1 MYYSYMNKENL
12 KFADLHTHTKHSDGT
27 FTPSEL
33 VDYAAKQGI
42 AVLSV
47 TDHDSVSGI
56 DEAIEAGFKAGVEI
70 IPGIELNTDFKDA
83 ELHVLGYFIDYKNP
97 DFIKKLNWFR
107 ESRIERMRMMIAKL
121 NGSGHDITFDEVRD
135 EALNESGGEN
145 VLGSI
150 GRPHLARVMV
160 KRKIVEEE
168 RAAFERYIGNGKS
181 CYVEVLNKLSPA
193 DAVRFIIEFGG
204 LAVMAHPGLTG
215 RDSIIGELV
224 KEGLCGLEVY
234 HSSHDAQSVKK
245 YEKIAAEYGLIT
257 TGGSDCHGPKPNM
270 PPYCGTVK
278 LPLAIIELMKESLI
292 KNKKTA

>member
-1 MYYSYMNKENL
+1 MCYSFINKENL

-33 VDYAAKQGI
+33 VEYAAKQGI
-42 AVLSV
+42 SILSV

-97 DFIKKLNWFR
+97 EFIKKLNWFK
-107 ESRIERMRMMIAKL
+107 ESRIERMRMMIEKL
-121 NGSGHDITFDEVRD
+121 NSNGHDITLDEVCG
-135 EALNESGGEN
+135 EAVNENGGEN
-145 VLGSI
+145 ILGSI

-160 KRKIVEEE
+160 KRKIVAEEKS
-168 RAAFERYIGNGKS
+168 AFEYYIGNGKS

-193 DAVRFIIEFGG
+193 DAVKFITEFNGV
-204 LAVMAHPGLTG
+204 AVMAHPGLTG
-215 RDSIIGELV
+215 RDYIIGELAG
-224 KEGLCGLEVY
+224 KGLRGLEVY
-234 HSSHDAQSVKK
+234 HSSHDAQAIKK
-245 YEKIAAEYGLIT
+245 YEKIAADYNLII
-257 TGGSDCHGPKPNM
+257 TGGSDCHGPKRDM

-278 LPLAIIELMKESLI
+278 LPLALVDLLKKE
-292 KNKKTA
+292 KPV

>member
-1 MYYSYMNKENL
+1 MYYNYTNRDNL

-42 AVLSV
+42 AVLSL

-56 DEAIEAGFKAGVEI
+56 DEAIEAGFRAGVEI

-83 ELHVLGYFIDYKNP
+83 ELHILGYFIDYKNP
-97 DFIKKLNWFR
+97 DFIKKLSRFR
-107 ESRIERMRMMIAKL
+107 ESRVERMRMMIAKL
-121 NGSGHDITFDEVRD
+121 NDSGHEITFDEVRD
-135 EALNESGGEN
+135 EALSESGGEN
-145 VLGSI
+145 VLASI

-168 RAAFERYIGNGKS
+168 RSAFERYIGNGKS

-193 DAVRFIIEFGG
+193 DAVKFIIEFGG

-215 RDSIIGELV
+215 CDSVIGELV
-224 KEGLCGLEVY
+224 ENGLCGLEVY
-234 HSSHDAQSVKK
+234 HSSHDAQTVKK
-245 YEKIAAEYGLIT
+245 YEKIAAGYGLIT

-270 PPYCGTVK
+270 QPYCGMVK
-278 LPLAIIELMKESLI
+278 LPLAIIELL
-292 KNKKTA
+292 KKRMVKDRK

>member
-1 MYYSYMNKENL
+1 MNRDNL

-83 ELHVLGYFIDYKNP
+83 ELHILGYFIDYKNP

-181 CYVEVLNKLSPA
+181 CYVEVLNKLLPA

-215 RDSIIGELV
+215 RDSVIGELV
-224 KEGLCGLEVY
+224 EEGLCGLEVY
-234 HSSHDAQSVKK
+234 HSSHDAQAVKK
-245 YEKIAAEYGLIT
+245 YEKIAADYGLIT

-270 PPYCGTVK
+270 QPYCGTVR
-278 LPLAIIELMKESLI
+278 LPLAIIGLLKKSLI
-292 KNKKTA
+292 KNKKIA